1 MFNALAFL
9 LLRTTANR
17 FAAQIKRMKQPRYA
31 LGFAAVAIYF
41 WFILFSPN
49 QYDNASNPLSFLVS
63 DNGRS
68 LVTVGVFLLFASSWA
83 SGKRAG
89 ALAFSEAEVHF
100 LFPSPVTRRALI
112 AFKLVRMQIAI
123 LVGAVIWT
131 LLVRRG
137 PGDVPTYQRTIGFWL
152 LLANLS
158 THQVGAALVHAS
170 ATRDGLFAQRSQRV
184 ISIGLLAI
192 STLFA
197 WAALDAWQN
206 IAALPSLQ
214 GASFIAKAGAMLN
227 QPLLHTLLSPFEL
240 LSEVAFARGRTE
252 WLRALPFALG
262 LLLLQIALVARAN
275 VAFEEISADA
285 SVRVAKKLAR
295 FRERGLRSE
304 PRSSASTIR
313 GTRLPL
319 SPHGSPAMAIVWKNA
334 LAFLRS
340 MKGTSPWLLL
350 ILAGPIVVVFMV
362 STTADFAQE
371 AVLGTA
377 AMLLVW
383 SVILGP
389 RFVRNDLRGD
399 LTQLSLLKTFPLSG
413 ARIVAAEVA
422 SATLSLT
429 VVQAL
434 VVIVAFVVLLFS
446 ADPPATLLDRS
457 MVLIAAPFAFFA
469 INAVNLSIQNGATLM
484 FPAWMSL
491 GMNRSAGVEAM
502 GQNMLMAL
510 ASIVLLAC
518 SLIPAAVTGTIV
530 YLLLSGADLRTRIAA
545 LVLAAIAT
553 LLAEVAGF
561 TIVLGKLFERTEP
574 SALT

>member
-1 MFNALAFL
+1 
-9 LLRTTANR
+9 
-17 FAAQIKRMKQPRYA
+17 
-31 LGFAAVAIYF
+31 
-41 WFILFSPN
+41 
-49 QYDNASNPLSFLVS
+49 
-63 DNGRS
+63 
-68 LVTVGVFLLFASSWA
+68 
-83 SGKRAG
+83 
-89 ALAFSEAEVHF
+89 
-100 LFPSPVTRRALI
+100 
-112 AFKLVRMQIAI
+112 
-123 LVGAVIWT
+123 
-131 LLVRRG
+131 
-137 PGDVPTYQRTIGFWL
+137 
-152 LLANLS
+152 
-158 THQVGAALVHAS
+158 
-170 ATRDGLFAQRSQRV
+170 
-184 ISIGLLAI
+184 
-192 STLFA
+192 
-197 WAALDAWQN
+197 
-206 IAALPSLQ
+206 
-214 GASFIAKAGAMLN
+214 
-227 QPLLHTLLSPFEL
+227 
-240 LSEVAFARGRTE
+240 
-252 WLRALPFALG
+252 
-262 LLLLQIALVARAN
+262 
-275 VAFEEISADA
+275 
-285 SVRVAKKLAR
+285 
-295 FRERGLRSE
+295 
-304 PRSSASTIR
+304 
-313 GTRLPL
+313 
-319 SPHGSPAMAIVWKNA
+319 
-334 LAFLRS
+334 
-340 MKGTSPWLLL
+340 
-350 ILAGPIVVVFMV
+350 
-362 STTADFAQE
+362 
-371 AVLGTA
+371 
-377 AMLLVW
+377 
-383 SVILGP
+383 VILGP

>member
-1 MFNALAFL
+1 
-9 LLRTTANR
+9 
-17 FAAQIKRMKQPRYA
+17 
-31 LGFAAVAIYF
+31 
-41 WFILFSPN
+41 
-49 QYDNASNPLSFLVS
+49 
-63 DNGRS
+63 
-68 LVTVGVFLLFASSWA
+68 
-83 SGKRAG
+83 
-89 ALAFSEAEVHF
+89 
-100 LFPSPVTRRALI
+100 
-112 AFKLVRMQIAI
+112 
-123 LVGAVIWT
+123 
-131 LLVRRG
+131 
-137 PGDVPTYQRTIGFWL
+137 
-152 LLANLS
+152 
-158 THQVGAALVHAS
+158 
-170 ATRDGLFAQRSQRV
+170 
-184 ISIGLLAI
+184 
-192 STLFA
+192 
-197 WAALDAWQN
+197 LDAWQN

-214 GASFIAKAGAMLN
+214 GANFIAKAGAMMN
-227 QPLLHTLLSPFEL
+227 QPLHHTLLSPFEL
-240 LSEVAFARGRTE
+240 LSEVAFAGGRTE

-262 LLLLQIALVARAN
+262 LLLLHIALVARAN

-413 ARIVAAEVA
+413 ARSVAAEVA